1 MRLSLL
7 CSEVI
12 FLFLEDLSH
21 LGLHLGVRL
30 EGSLAQALVDALGD
44 LFDHE
49 LDRSCFVDQPV
60 VVLDQLGEVLGL
72 VPGAL
77 DVLRQEVR
85 GLQSDNII
93 TFGRVALVVDRCIQ
107 GERGLRQSLGLLLA
121 GGVGALEDL

>member
-12 FLFLEDLSH
+12 FLFLVDLSH

-30 EGSLAQALVDALGD
+30 ESSLAQALVDALGD

-77 DVLRQEVR
+77 DILSQEVR

>member
-30 EGSLAQALVDALGD
+30 EGSLAQTLVDALGD

-77 DVLRQEVR
+77 DILSQEVR